1 MEYQASIKYLESFW
15 KFGIKLGLGRM
26 EHLLSVLG
34 DPHKKFKSIHV
45 AGTNGKGSVCAMTA
59 SVLKEAGYKTGLYT
73 SPHLVDYTE
82 RIKINGRDISKK
94 KFAGLIRDVRSA
106 IRTKYVKKELPTEF
120 EILTAAAFLCFARE
134 KVDIAVIETG
144 LGGRLD
150 STNVVYPEVCAITNI
165 ALDHCNI
172 LGHTIKAIAAEKAG
186 IIKKNVP
193 LVTAVSK
200 GPAYDVIKKICA
212 GNNAALI
219 KAGAS
224 DVKRL
229 PVPFSGEHQKENA
242 AVCLGIISVLKSK
255 GFKISSSSVR
265 RGLKNAKWP
274 ARFQVI
280 GKDPVVVIDGAHNP
294 SGMEALSRELKRIK
308 KNKLYVVLG
317 VLRDKDYKK
326 MCRTI
331 SSVSDRFFLTAPS
344 HTRACPSGVL
354 AADIKKHH
362 VPFEVSKSPSEGLD
376 RALKSCG
383 RGDIV
388 CVCGSLFTCG
398 EVLRSRHLTGSNVIV

>member
-106 IRTKYVKKELPTEF
+106 IMTKYVKKELPTEF

-150 STNVVYPEVCAITNI
+150 STNVVYSEVCAITNI

-172 LGHTIKAIAAEKAG
+172 LGHTVKAIAAEKAG

-200 GPAYDVIKKICA
+200 GSAYDVIRKKCA
-212 GNNAALI
+212 GNNATLI

-242 AVCLGIISVLKSK
+242 AVCLGIISVLRAK

-294 SGMEALSRELKRIK
+294 SGMDSLSLELKRIK
-308 KNKLYVVLG
+308 KGSLYVVLG
-317 VLRDKDYKK
+317 VLKDKDYKK

-344 HTRACPSGVL
+344 HARACPPDVL
-354 AADIKKHH
+354 ADEIRKYR
-362 VPFEVSKSPSEGLD
+362 VPFEISGSPSEGLS
-376 RALKSCG
+376 RAIRSCG
-383 RGDIV
+383 RGDVV

-398 EVLRSRHLTGSNVIV
+398 EVLRSCHLTGSNAIV